1 MKKAINLFGEKCKKV
16 CTSLSLSFM
25 LIFMSTNHSLA
36 QGPPLCDPPTSILN
50 GSFEAGTCNPTN
62 SCNLSAFNLNG
73 TCGNLSWIA
82 GAGTPDLCDE
92 NGNSFARMSMQGSVG
107 GSCGTEG
114 IVQTL
119 NLVPNCTY
127 DLDFRHR
134 VVINGGTGVQ
144 VRIFLGNGI
153 VPFTSAGL
161 GSCTPPS
168 GFTLIGTI
176 SNFNSTSWV
185 ANSQFSFLATT
196 PNPQLLFFP
205 TPLGG
210 SGADL
215 DWHLDDVTVAACPS
229 PLKPDYTV
237 NNTSGN
243 TFQFN
248 DATTGGTPVEWCWD
262 FGDGNYSSLQN
273 PVHTYTGSGPF
284 TVCLNIRDANGCH
297 DKVCYTI
304 GDPCN
309 CGTANQIVQG
319 TTNWNSTIQL
329 RNNLVVPPGATLNIS
344 GAAVNVSSG
353 CAIRVQQGGRVNI
366 SGSNLTSACLPGR
379 WEGIIVFGN
388 GFAAQNPASQG
399 VVDASGSTIQWAK
412 TAINCPGVFF
422 AGGGMVSATGVTF
435 TNNIIGVD
443 IGAYPSFTPG
453 SNSNK
458 FEAGCVFSNSEVG
471 IQIAGTEGILVRG
484 NTFQNLSKFG
494 IVGGDYTAT
503 VQANQFLGTIPTAVN
518 VQHSTPLGLAQDF
531 LVEGNQFNN
540 TFSGVFG
547 VSFGVNASG
556 VGDLEVRGNTFNNT
570 GTSLVIA
577 GPSEF
582 NVQGND
588 FNLGAA
594 ARYGMVLNQTG
605 GGLNESNCNTYGN
618 MALAKTAVWGDNGGY
633 EFTQENYLANPNNI
647 GDVRLFAFQ
656 GGSASVDAQGA
667 VGNPVY
673 NLFQD
678 NQDILSGGQ
687 NLPFDY
693 FYPSDHSILFPAL
706 RPQCDVQFENC
717 TFVGG
722 VANNYDA
729 QGEKSGDP
737 NPDGCLNL
745 PGIGQFGEEGPLLKL
760 PAPGES
766 VPNPLTPNIPGMGVG
781 TDAGGPLFP
790 NLSCET
796 EACLPT
802 IRAKITALEALV
814 DGGSTTALLSAIQ
827 SAPTAQSTRQS
838 LLAAS
843 PYLSD
848 EVMLAMLANAQ
859 VPTATRQDVLLAN
872 GPVSSAIL
880 AGAQGKVSTA
890 TITALQDLQST
901 MGVSARR
908 QLEILLAD
916 LRRIRQRVVSAWVQ
930 AYRQQG
936 NQTALEALLAN
947 DGSPTS
953 LRKLFAA
960 KLQAGNFTGAQ
971 AQLNS
976 LPTATASDADFL
988 FTQQIN
994 LYRMQ
999 EANFA
1004 LNEAQKADLYE
1015 IAYGPTPE
1023 AAYARALITAMTGF
1037 HFEPEMPEE
1046 LGERSAGEQGLNHPN
1061 GKNWDA
1067 GTFAIVPN
1075 PATHEIR
1082 LELPKAD
1089 QPYAIQIIDT
1099 NGRLVLRQIAA
1110 HGSIINVGELGAGIY
1125 FVTAKSNG
1133 GTLRS
1138 KLLINR

>member
-1 MKKAINLFGEKCKKV
+1 MLLFN
-16 CTSLSLSFM
+16 SFNI
-25 LIFMSTNHSLA
+25 LHA
-36 QGPPLCDPPTSILN
+36 QGPPLCTPPTPLLN
-50 GSFEAGTCNPTN
+50 GNFEAG
-62 SCNLSAFNLNG
+62 SCAANNNCSLGAFNLNG
-73 TCGNLSWIA
+73 CAANWF
-82 GAGTPDLCDE
+82 GAIGTPDLCDE
-92 NGNSFARMSMQGSVG
+92 NGNSFASMNTEGLVGQGLL
-107 GSCGTEG
+107 CGTEA

-119 NLVPNCTY
+119 SLVVGCRYNLEFKQKVKI
-127 DLDFRHR
+127 L
-134 VVINGGTGVQ
+134 NG
-144 VRIFLGNGI
+144 
-153 VPFTSAGL
+153 SAGVAVNIYL
-161 GSCTPPS
+161 ASGFVPSNLNGLDPCPTPPNAWTQV
-168 GFTLIGTI
+168 GQIPA
-176 SNFNSTSWV
+176 FNSQNWV
-185 ANSQFSFLATT
+185 TNNQFSFLATT
-196 PNPQLLFFP
+196 ANPQLLFFP
-205 TPLGG
+205 TPTA
-210 SGADL
+210 GATNSINVE
-215 DWHLDDVTVAACPS
+215 WHLDDVSVKPCPS
-229 PLKPDYTV
+229 PLTPDFTV

-297 DKVCYTI
+297 DKVCETI
-304 GDPCN
+304 GEPCN

-329 RNNLVVPPGATLNIS
+329 RNNLLVPPGATLNIS
-344 GAAVNVSSG
+344 GAAVNVSPG

-388 GFAAQNPASQG
+388 GFATQNAASQG
-399 VVDASGSTIQWAK
+399 VVDASGSTIQWAR

-422 AGGGMVSATGVTF
+422 AGGGMVSATGVNF

-443 IGAYPSFTPG
+443 IGPYPTFTPG
-453 SNSNK
+453 SNSNR
-458 FEAGCVFSNSEVG
+458 FEAGCTFSNSEVG
-471 IQIAGTEGILVRG
+471 IQIAGTEGVLVRG
-484 NTFQNLSKFG
+484 NTFQNLSRFG

-503 VQANQFLGTIPTAVN
+503 IQANQFLGTIPTAVN
-518 VQHSTPLGLAQDF
+518 VQHSTPLGLTQDF
-531 LVEGNQFNN
+531 LVEGNQFSN
-540 TFSGVFG
+540 TFSGFFG
-547 VSFGVNASG
+547 ISFGLNASG

-570 GTSLVIA
+570 GFSLGIG

-582 NVQGND
+582 NVEGNN
-588 FNLGAA
+588 FNNNTVAWN
-594 ARYGMVLNQTG
+594 GMVLNQTG
-605 GGLNESNCNTYGN
+605 GGLNSSRCNTFGN
-618 MALAKTAVWGDNGGY
+618 VAVAKTAVWGDNGGY
-633 EFTQENYLANPNNI
+633 EFIQETYLPNAGI
-647 GDVRLFAFQ
+647 VGDVSLFAFQ
-656 GGSASVDAQGA
+656 GGTASVDDQGA
-667 VGNPVY
+667 VGDPVY

-687 NLPFDY
+687 NPFDY
-693 FYPSDHSILFPAL
+693 YYPTPHSILFPAL
-706 RPQCDVQFENC
+706 RPQCDVQLENC
-717 TFVGG
+717 FPGG

-729 QGEKSGDP
+729 IGQPLPIGKD
-737 NPDGCLNL
+737 PDGCLNL
-745 PGIGQFGEEGPLLKL
+745 PGIGEFGEGGPLLKL

-781 TDAGGPLFP
+781 TAAGEPLFP

-814 DGGSTTALLSAIQ
+814 DGGSTAALISDLQ
-827 SAPTAQSTRQS
+827 SEPAAQPTRQS
-838 LLAAS
+838 LLTAS

-848 EVMLAMLANAQ
+848 EVMLAMLANAK
-859 VPTATRQDVLLAN
+859 VPTSTMQDVLLAN
-872 GPVSSAIL
+872 GPVSA
-880 AGAQGKVSTA
+880 AVMTEAQGKISAA
-890 TITALQDLQST
+890 TVTALHDLQST
-901 MGVSARR
+901 MGVSPRG
-908 QLEILLAD
+908 QLNTLLKD

-930 AYRQQG
+930 AYRQQR

-976 LPTATASDADFL
+976 LPTATASDADFVY
-988 FTQQIN
+988 TQQIN

-1004 LNEAQKADLYE
+1004 LSKAQEDELYE

-1099 NGRLVLRQIAA
+1099 NGRLVLRQIAT

-1133 GTLRS
+1133 ETLRS
-1138 KLLINR
+1138 KLVINR